1 MMRQNPLLSKII
13 PLAAF
18 LLLAVGLVA
27 VNVLFAFIPMR
38 LDITDEGLFTLSDG
52 SRNIVANLEEATT
65 IKLYYSADLAEIPV
79 SFKTYSTKVI
89 ELVRRYA
96 ALSKGKLSLEIFDPK
111 PDTDEEDWASR
122 YGLEGA
128 RLPTGNTFFFGMVVL
143 SAEREEV
150 VKFFDPRREKFLE
163 YDISRAI
170 SRVGQADKV
179 KLGLLTSLPMAGYSG
194 PMGRGRGQE
203 WTFITE
209 LRKEYAIEMI
219 SPGDLVEVPKDI
231 KMMLVIHP
239 KNVTDSVS
247 YALDQFL
254 LRGGKLLVMVDP
266 NSRLDPA
273 AQQRFG
279 MPTNSDLKKLFSA
292 WGIQFDATKILG
304 DLELPTRVNSPQDGV
319 VDYPIWVSFNSKFM
333 NREQVITADLEEIA
347 LIDTGVFSTKDGF
360 SLKFTPLIN
369 SSKKSAMVDFA
380 SVRMLSPSA
389 LARSIVPD
397 GKERVAAA
405 LLTGSFKSAYPGGP
419 PPPPKPRPAAGGK
432 TEPPKKPALPHLT
445 ESKQESSVVL
455 IGDVDF
461 ISDQFSI
468 EKFNFFGN
476 VVAKRRN
483 DNFNLV
489 FNAVDFLAGSQD
501 LIYIR
506 SRGRSSRPFTK
517 VSAML
522 SEAADKF
529 AEEET
534 RLSTKLETVKAKLE
548 AIEKNTP
555 KGQKIILTRDQLE
568 EIKAFQLEEERTK
581 KELRKVRKNL
591 RQKIKALGSNLLFG
605 NLLAM
610 PLLVA
615 LVGFVVL
622 FMRSRRKGGKK

>member
-615 LVGFVVL
+615 LVGFVIL

>member
-419 PPPPKPRPAAGGK
+419 PPPPKPQPAAGGK

-591 RQKIKALGSNLLFG
+591 RQKIKALGSSLLFG

-622 FMRSRRKGGKK
+622 FMRSRKKGGKK

>member
-13 PLAAF
+13 PLASF
-18 LLLAVGLVA
+18 VLLAVGLVA
-27 VNVLFAFIPMR
+27 VNVFFAFIPMR
-38 LDITDEGLFTLSDG
+38 LDITNEGLFTLSEG
-52 SRNIVANLEEATT
+52 SRNIVTNLEDSTT
-65 IKLYYSADLAEIPV
+65 IKLYYSADLKEIPV
-79 SFKTYSTKVI
+79 SIKIYSTKVI

-96 ALSKGKLSLEIFDPK
+96 ALSEGKLSLEIFDPK

-128 RLPTGNTFFFGMVVL
+128 RLPTGNTFYFGMVVL

-170 SRVGQADKV
+170 SRASQPARMKI
-179 KLGLLTSLPMAGYSG
+179 GLLTTLPMSGGGG

-203 WTFITE
+203 WAFITE
-209 LRKEYAIEMI
+209 LRKEYAIEMF
-219 SPGDLVEVPKDI
+219 SPGQLVEVPKDI
-231 KMMLVIHP
+231 KVMLVIHP
-239 KNVTDSVS
+239 KRVTDGVS
-247 YALDQFL
+247 YALDQYL

-266 NSRLDPA
+266 NSRLDPSG
-273 AQQRFG
+273 QQRFG

-292 WGIQFDATKILG
+292 WGISFDATKVLG

-319 VDYPIWVSFNSKFM
+319 VDYPIWVSFNPNFM
-333 NREQVITADLEEIA
+333 NREQVITSDLEQIA
-347 LIDTGVFSTKDGF
+347 LIDTGVFLTQDGF
-360 SLKFTPLIN
+360 SLKFTPLIH

-380 SVRMLSPSA
+380 SVRMMSPSD
-389 LARSIVPD
+389 LAKSIIPD

-405 LLTGSFKSAYPGGP
+405 LLTGSFKSAYPAGP
-419 PPPPKPRPAAGGK
+419 PPPPESQPAPGGK
-432 TEPPKKPALPHLT
+432 SEPPKKPTLPHLA
-445 ESKQESSVVL
+445 ESEKESSVVL

-483 DNFNLV
+483 DNLNFV
-489 FNAVDFLAGSQD
+489 FNAVDFLAGSQN
-501 LIYIR
+501 LIHIR
-506 SRGRSSRPFTK
+506 SRGRSSRPFTT

-522 SEAADKF
+522 SEAAGKF
-529 AEEET
+529 AEEEN
-534 RLSTKLETVKAKLE
+534 RLSEKLETVTAKLE

-555 KGQKIILTRDQLE
+555 KGQQIILTREQLD
-568 EIKAFQLEEERTK
+568 EIRTFRLEEERTK

-591 RQKIKALGSNLLFG
+591 RQKIETLGSNLLFG
-605 NLLAM
+605 NLLAI
-610 PLLVA
+610 PLLVG
-615 LVGFVVL
+615 LVGFVVI
-622 FMRSRRKGGKK
+622 FRRSRKKGGKK

>member
-1 MMRQNPLLSKII
+1 MMWQNPLLSKII

-96 ALSKGKLSLEIFDPK
+96 ALSEGKLSLEIFDPK

-170 SRVGQADKV
+170 SRVGQAAKV
-179 KLGLLTSLPMAGYSG
+179 KLGLLTSLPMAGFSG

-219 SPGDLVEVPKDI
+219 SPGDLVEVPKGI
-231 KMMLVIHP
+231 KVMLVIHP

-419 PPPPKPRPAAGGK
+419 PPPPKPQPAAGGK

-591 RQKIKALGSNLLFG
+591 RQKIKALGSSLLFG

-622 FMRSRRKGGKK
+622 FMRNRRKGGKK

>member
-419 PPPPKPRPAAGGK
+419 PPPPKPQPAAGGK

-591 RQKIKALGSNLLFG
+591 RQKIKALGSSLLFG

-622 FMRSRRKGGKK
+622 FMRNRRKGGKK

>member
-96 ALSKGKLSLEIFDPK
+96 ALSEGKLSLEIFDPK

-179 KLGLLTSLPMAGYSG
+179 KLGLLTSLPMAGFSG

-292 WGIQFDATKILG
+292 WGIQFDATKVLG

-419 PPPPKPRPAAGGK
+419 PPPPKPQPAAGGK

-591 RQKIKALGSNLLFG
+591 RQKIKALGSSLLFG

-622 FMRSRRKGGKK
+622 FMRNRRKGGKK

>member
-96 ALSKGKLSLEIFDPK
+96 ALSEGKLSLEIFDPK

-179 KLGLLTSLPMAGYSG
+179 KLGLLTSLPMAGFSG

-360 SLKFTPLIN
+360 SLKFTPLIT
-369 SSKKSAMVDFA
+369 SSKKSGMVDFA

-397 GKERVAAA
+397 GKERVAVA

-432 TEPPKKPALPHLT
+432 TATHKKPALPHLT

-591 RQKIKALGSNLLFG
+591 RQKIKALGSSLLFG

-622 FMRSRRKGGKK
+622 FMRNRRKGGKK

>member
-1 MMRQNPLLSKII
+1 
-13 PLAAF
+13 
-18 LLLAVGLVA
+18 
-27 VNVLFAFIPMR
+27 MR

-397 GKERVAAA
+397 GKERLAAA

-432 TEPPKKPALPHLT
+432 TDPPKKPALPHLT

-615 LVGFVVL
+615 LVGFVIL
-622 FMRSRRKGGKK
+622 FMRNRRKGGKK

>member
-96 ALSKGKLSLEIFDPK
+96 ALSEGKLSLEIFDPK

-128 RLPTGNTFFFGMVVL
+128 RFPTGNTFFFGMVVL

-170 SRVGQADKV
+170 SRAGQAAKV

-279 MPTNSDLKKLFSA
+279 MPNNSDLKKLFSA

-369 SSKKSAMVDFA
+369 SSKNSAMVDFA

-419 PPPPKPRPAAGGK
+419 PPPPKPQPAAGGK

-489 FNAVDFLAGSQD
+489 FNAGDFLAGSQD
-501 LIYIR
+501 RIYIR

-591 RQKIKALGSNLLFG
+591 RQIIKALGSSLLFG

-622 FMRSRRKGGKK
+622 FMRNRRKGGKK

>member
-591 RQKIKALGSNLLFG
+591 RQKIKALGSSLLFG

-622 FMRSRRKGGKK
+622 FMRNRRKGGKK